1 MQKQWIFPDTTYDS
15 DIVEYLLKCRD
26 VVGSEAIEEFL
37 SPKPRLTYDPFLLK
51 DMGEASERIISA
63 IERGERICIY
73 GDYDADGVCG
83 VSLLVEVLKR
93 LNADYT
99 YYIPS
104 RFDEG
109 YGLNKEAIIKV
120 KERGTSLIV
129 TVDCGS
135 VSFDE
140 VQYAKELG
148 MEVIVT
154 DHHNINDKP
163 VLCLLI
169 NPKQKDCRYPEKELS
184 GCGVAFK
191 LAQALQRKRPDLLT
205 KADVNR
211 VLDLVAIATVGD
223 IVALSG
229 ENRTMVKYGLR
240 FINSG
245 SRPGL
250 SLLIQKVGLHEKE
263 IKSEHLAYVIV
274 PHLNAAGRMVSAS
287 AGVRLLTS
295 NKEEEREDISEEL
308 LYSNRDRKRL
318 QEIAFDT
325 AMGKV
330 KEYPSEDKCIVL
342 ELPDAHE
349 GITGIV
355 AGKLKDSFTRPAIIL
370 TPTGDNKLKG
380 TGRSIEGVDMYDML
394 ASCSHLFD
402 RFGGHSGACG
412 FTMDSSN
419 LATLRQELVSF
430 TEIIY
435 NRDPSIFQPKLAIDA
450 VLDTSGLSIEL
461 IEALDKLEPFGHRN
475 PKPVFALSGV
485 TISAPYY
492 MGEKQQH
499 VRFEANGVSCVYF
512 NGAERFKEHFMAGNP
527 VDIAGYPGINRW
539 NGNYKVQFTVE
550 DMREKL

>member
-1 MQKQWIFPDTTYDS
+1 M
-15 DIVEYLLKCRD
+15 
-26 VVGSEAIEEFL
+26 
-37 SPKPRLTYDPFLLK
+37 
-51 DMGEASERIISA
+51 
-63 IERGERICIY
+63 
-73 GDYDADGVCG
+73 
-83 VSLLVEVLKR
+83 SLLIEIFNR

-109 YGLNKEAIIKV
+109 YGLNKEAIAKV
-120 KERGTSLIV
+120 KERGTALIV

-140 VQYAKELG
+140 VQYARESG
-148 MEVIVT
+148 MDVIVT
-154 DHHNINDKP
+154 DHHNINDKS
-163 VLCLLI
+163 VSCLLI

-191 LAQALQRKRPDLLT
+191 LAQALQRKRPDLLA
-205 KADVNR
+205 KADLNR

-229 ENRTMVKYGLR
+229 ENRTLVKYGLR

-295 NKEEEREDISEEL
+295 NKEQEREDISEEL

-325 AMGKV
+325 AIRKV
-330 KEYPSEDKCIVL
+330 EEYHSEDKCIVL

-355 AGKLKDSFTRPAIIL
+355 AGKLKDRFTRPAIIL

-380 TGRSIEGVDMYDML
+380 TGRSIEGVNMYDML
-394 ASCSHLFD
+394 ASCGHLFD

-412 FTMDSSN
+412 FTIDSDN
-419 LATLRQELVSF
+419 LAALRLELVSF

-435 NRDPSIFQPKLAIDA
+435 NRDPSVFQSKLPIDA
-450 VLDTSGLSIEL
+450 VLDTSGLSREL
-461 IEALDKLEPFGHRN
+461 ITALDKLEPFGHRN
-475 PKPVFALSGV
+475 HKPVFALSGA

-512 NGAERFKEHFMAGNP
+512 NGAELFREYFKAGNP
-527 VDIAGYPGINRW
+527 VDIAGYPGINSW
-539 NGNYKVQFTVE
+539 NGNDKVQFTVE
-550 DMREKL
+550 DMREKR